1 MREFRWR
8 GAAEIGS
15 RCRAP
20 IPRSG
25 HLVRKALNACYNTL
39 SRSLASP
46 VVRSLHSRLVGPCAG
61 TPHTHAPL
69 APAHAKRPSRKSACD
84 AVSEAADDVFDGVRA
99 AQGSSAPTTSSSSAA
114 AAGDSPSYVRP
125 RATDDAA
132 RSRATT
138 RRVNEPKPVLRAA
151 ERRRRRRRQRRIEVA
166 STTAS
171 SRSTGDGRQARP
183 PPAAAPA
190 AAPLPAT
197 AELRNENAAVVC
209 PAQRRAGPTRKVLH
223 QPSTVP
229 AFLLHE
235 PVEPVELL
243 SAPTRLPGRRCGGD
257 GGAFAIIG
265 RVDSMLASKIG
276 CLQAGE
282 SSGLS
287 CLQTRI
293 EIECASARGER
304 GGTCRGEGA

>member
-1 MREFRWR
+1 MHVTTLSTPATHALSSLRLSVLSTLVSSVRVPARRTRMRRSRPLMRR
-8 GAAEIGS
+8 GRRGS
-15 RCRAP
+15 R
-20 IPRSG
+20 
-25 HLVRKALNACYNTL
+25 
-39 SRSLASP
+39 
-46 VVRSLHSRLVGPCAG
+46 
-61 TPHTHAPL
+61 
-69 APAHAKRPSRKSACD
+69 PATPSRRRRTTCSTAC
-84 AVSEAADDVFDGVRA
+84 APPSLCADDLLLF
-99 AQGSSAPTTSSSSAA
+99 AA
-114 AAGDSPSYVRP
+114 AAGDRPRVRP
-125 RATDDAA
+125 RATDDTA

-138 RRVNEPKPVLRAA
+138 RRVNEPKPVLPPPNAA
-151 ERRRRRRRQRRIEVA
+151 AAAGGGESSGGRGRQRVGVDDGELEVDGRRSVKLARRRRRRRRRH
-166 STTAS
+166 
-171 SRSTGDGRQARP
+171 RSLRRP
-183 PPAAAPA
+183 SCVTERG
-190 AAPLPAT
+190 LC
-197 AELRNENAAVVC
+197 C

-235 PVEPVELL
+235 PVETVELL

-257 GGAFAIIG
+257 GGEVRHHWEG
-265 RVDSMLASKIG
+265 RHDVGFKDSFC